1 MWHLRTLSKMLI
13 WLYSHWHWYAEQ
25 RSRHTLMGQRGRGW
39 GWGCVCVCVPASACV
54 PSCVCLRA
62 CLRVRAC
69 VRACAHACVCGGGC
83 RVCACVRVCVFRLSM
98 PFYLSQWG
106 GLYVLT
112 TLCSQAYAQQF
123 SRICLLPSPFPPKLC
138 QWCLLGE
145 SRCSPLLIHS
155 TASDILCGTRLCG
168 YLLFHHVVWD
178 AHRLVANHVLHLPQ
192 RVWCLIQPGTGAAE

>member
-1 MWHLRTLSKMLI
+1 MGLRVCVRACVCVRAFVRVSTCLS
-13 WLYSHWHWYAEQ
+13 ACACV
-25 RSRHTLMGQRGRGW
+25 RARTR
-39 GWGCVCVCVPASACV
+39 VCVCV
-54 PSCVCLRA
+54 
-62 CLRVRAC
+62 
-69 VRACAHACVCGGGC
+69 CVCGGGC

-168 YLLFHHVVWD
+168 YLLFHHVV
-178 AHRLVANHVLHLPQ
+178 
-192 RVWCLIQPGTGAAE
+192 